1 MHTHLVGTQVFSP
14 GRGRSAS
21 GKLGDTRTGLIRSK
35 GWGWILGSVAK
46 GSSII
51 RSPLSP
57 HGSSW
62 TTEPMGWGWG
72 RGDRGPG
79 RGSGRG
85 ELVGSLRVRVAKS
98 VQVEMGGCALRGRGS
113 FRLSELAWLG
123 T

>member
-1 MHTHLVGTQVFSP
+1 MNTHLVATQLFSP

-21 GKLGDTRTGLIRSK
+21 GKLGDTRTGLIRRSGYSDPWPK
-35 GWGWILGSVAK
+35 DP
-46 GSSII
+46 SII
-51 RSPLSP
+51 RSPLPPPP

-62 TTEPMGWGWG
+62 TTEPRGWGWG

-85 ELVGSLRVRVAKS
+85 ESAGSPRVRVAKS
-98 VQVEMGGCALRGRGS
+98 ARVEMGGCALRGRGS
-113 FRLSELAWLG
+113 FRLSELASLG